1 MVYITYIIQ
10 EMKSNKKEQK
20 KLIAKV
26 TSVGVFGNVALSIFK
41 LVAGIIGNSGAMISD
56 AVHSFSDVLATS
68 IAFIGVKS
76 SKKQAD
82 DSHPYGHERFESLA
96 SFFLGLILL
105 VTGIAIGIGGVK
117 VATEL
122 QQGTSNFTT
131 PEAIALMAAFISIV
145 VKEAMFWYTR
155 HVAKILMSSAFM
167 ADAWHHR
174 SDAISSVAA
183 LVGIGGAM
191 LGFPILEPIA
201 TILIAV
207 FVAGVAFKLLRDSL
221 NQLLDASVGTEFEEE
236 LSGFVSK
243 QSGVLGVD
251 MVRSRRFGNRIC
263 IDLEIKVDGKQ
274 TLEQAHEIAEAVRL
288 ATLENYPMIKFVT
301 VHENP
306 E

>member
-1 MVYITYIIQ
+1 MQIN
-10 EMKSNKKEQK
+10 EKEQK
-20 KLIAKV
+20 KLIAHA
-26 TSVGVFGNVALSIFK
+26 TSVGVFGNIALSVFK
-41 LVAGIIGNSGAMISD
+41 LVAGILGNSGAMVSD

-76 SKKQAD
+76 SKRSAD

-105 VTGIAIGIGGVK
+105 VTGIAIGIGGVNTA
-117 VATEL
+117 VQLMEGA
-122 QQGTSNFTT
+122 SSFTP
-131 PEAIALMAAFISIV
+131 PEAIALMAAIISIV

-183 LVGIGGAM
+183 LIGIGGAM

-201 TILIAV
+201 TVLIAV

-236 LSGFVSK
+236 LSDFVKK
-243 QSGVLGVD
+243 QKGVEGID

-263 IDLEIKVDGKQ
+263 IDLEIRVDGKQ
-274 TLEQAHEIAEAVRL
+274 TLEQAHEIAEEVRMS
-288 ATLENYPMIKFVT
+288 TLENFPMIKFIT

-306 E
+306 A

>member
-1 MVYITYIIQ
+1 MD
-10 EMKSNKKEQK
+10 EKEQK
-20 KLIAKV
+20 RLIAQV

-41 LVAGIIGNSGAMISD
+41 LVAGIVGNSGAMVSD

-76 SKKQAD
+76 SKKSAD

-105 VTGIAIGIGGVK
+105 VTGIAIGIGGVE
-117 VATEL
+117 VAAEL
-122 QQGTSNFTT
+122 LAGASDFAA
-131 PEAIALMAAFISIV
+131 PEAIALMAAIISIV

-155 HVAKILMSSAFM
+155 HVAKVLMSSAFM

-183 LVGIGGAM
+183 LIGIGGAM

-201 TILIAV
+201 TVLIAV

-221 NQLLDASVGTEFEEE
+221 NQLLDASVGKEFEDE
-236 LSGFVSK
+236 LSSFVKK
-243 QSGVLGVD
+243 QAGVFGVD

-263 IDLEIKVDGKQ
+263 IDLEIRVDGKQ
-274 TLEQAHEIAEAVRL
+274 TLEQAHEIAEEVRL